1 MIAPVAPLRFTHPRP
16 CVIATRENKARVG
29 AWGRRYM
36 NETPSAADR
45 SLLELQ
51 VLAQIRDSLTTLNAD
66 MREVREKVIRLEE
79 RDQRVSSLEQT
90 IAKLD
95 TRVDVL
101 LKDKDRRDGAVSFG
115 QTLLKHLPSISFG
128 GLLAAAAAWFTKAIH

>member
-1 MIAPVAPLRFTHPRP
+1 MSEQPD
-16 CVIATRENKARVG
+16 
-29 AWGRRYM
+29 
-36 NETPSAADR
+36 AADR

-51 VLAQIRDSLTTLNAD
+51 VLAQIRDSLTTLNTD
-66 MREVREKVIRLEE
+66 VREVREKVIRLEE

-101 LKDKDRRDGAVSFG
+101 LKDKDRRDGAVSMG
-115 QTLLKHLPSISFG
+115 QAAVKHLPSLSLG
-128 GLLAAAAAWFTKAIH
+128 AAITALAAWFSKAVH